1 MKILGLDLATS
12 TGYAYNDD
20 EDRFHCGSWLL
31 ATDSEL
37 KAARKQRLNRRLD
50 PRVTKLFQLIQGLHT
65 LHNFDVIV
73 FEDVQ
78 FSTYTLQCQLWSS
91 LRAAIWLAPTTT
103 KQPIFE
109 TVPVQTLKKFAT
121 GHGGATK
128 TMMATALVISDS
140 RFLAVKGEPELVYF
154 NPEPTRLNSVVANDD
169 AVDAVW
175 LWKWAKQFLGKMK
188 V

>member
-50 PRVTKLFQLIQGLHT
+50 PRVTALYKQVETLHQI
-65 LHNFDVIV
+65 HNFDVIV

-91 LRAAIWLAPTTT
+91 LRAAIWLAPKAT
-103 KQPIFE
+103 KQPVFE
-109 TVPVQTLKKFAT
+109 AVPVQTLKIFAT
-121 GHGGATK
+121 NHGAATK
-128 TMMATALVISDS
+128 SMMVRALIKSDS
-140 RFLAVKGEPELVYF
+140 RFSAHVDPEWAHFGLW
-154 NPEPTRLNSVVANDD
+154 EINDD

-175 LWKWAKQFLGKMK
+175 LWKWANQFLGRMK

>member
-20 EDRFHCGSWLL
+20 RGQFHCGSWLL
-31 ATDSEL
+31 ATDAEL

-50 PRVTKLFQLIQGLHT
+50 PRVTKLFQLTQGLQS

-73 FEDVQ
+73 FEDVE
-78 FSTYTLQCQLWSS
+78 FSSYTLQCQLWASF
-91 LRAAIWLAPTTT
+91 RAAIWLAPQTR

-109 TVPVQTLKKFAT
+109 AVPVQTLKKFAT

-128 TMMATALVISDS
+128 EMMCRALVKQDPCFSHHPASAEKLFYRTLCGVNWTI
-140 RFLAVKGEPELVYF
+140 
-154 NPEPTRLNSVVANDD
+154 NDD

-175 LWKWAKQFLGKMK
+175 LWKWAKQFLGRIK

>member
-20 EDRFHCGSWLL
+20 QDQFHCGSWLL
-31 ATDSEL
+31 ATDAEL

-50 PRVTKLFQLIQGLHT
+50 PRVIKLFELTQGLHS

-78 FSTYTLQCQLWSS
+78 FSTYTLQCQLWASF
-91 LRAAIWLAPTTT
+91 RAAIWLAPNTH
-103 KQPIFE
+103 KQPVFE
-109 TVPVQTLKKFAT
+109 AVPVQTLKLFAT

-128 TMMATALVISDS
+128 EMMGKALWKQDS
-140 RFLAVKGEPELVYF
+140 RFTPHVSDPRKLYYGIW
-154 NPEPTRLNSVVANDD
+154 NINDD

-175 LWKWAKQFLGKMK
+175 LWKWAKQFLGRMK

>member
-20 EDRFHCGSWLL
+20 QNQFHCGSWLL
-31 ATDSEL
+31 ATEAEL

-50 PRVTKLFQLIQGLHT
+50 PRVVQLFKLTQGLHT
-65 LHNFDVIV
+65 LHCFDVIV
-73 FEDVQ
+73 FEDVE
-78 FSTYTLQCQLWSS
+78 FSSYTLQCQLWASF
-91 LRAAIWLAPTTT
+91 RAAIWLAPMAH
-103 KQPIFE
+103 KQPVFE

-128 TMMATALVISDS
+128 SMMVSALVKQDS
-140 RFLAVKGEPELVYF
+140 RFSRHVDPEMAVF
-154 NPEPTRLNSVVANDD
+154 NGWPVNDD
-169 AVDAVW
+169 AVDATW
-175 LWKWAKQFLGKMK
+175 LWKWAKLHLGRMK